1 MRSDRTIV
9 TSRREFLSNA
19 FGIAL
24 VSATTWPIRADQARS
39 MQGQSNT
46 DASKSGRTAQ
56 KTTLGWDVF
65 LAPSIPAITSDG
77 SCVRIALLG
86 WDHGTSPAT
95 EVSAPFLVPPAKNSS
110 RKRHLGAGRQFDARY
125 ALDAKTAI
133 FRSAWRLLPALAAI
147 LIPAR
152 VLSKKSAMLSRFAS
166 ELISPCFFALV
177 STCIRVRRSTCAA
190 SREIRVTSESR

>member
-1 MRSDRTIV
+1 M

-24 VSATTWPIRADQARS
+24 ASATTWPIRADQARS
-39 MQGQSNT
+39 TQGQSNT
-46 DASKSGRTAQ
+46 GASKSGRTAQ

-95 EVSAPFLVPPAKNSS
+95 EGRPRFLY
-110 RKRHLGAGRQFDARY
+110 R
-125 ALDAKTAI
+125 
-133 FRSAWRLLPALAAI
+133 WR
-147 LIPAR
+147 R
-152 VLSKKSAMLSRFAS
+152 TR
-166 ELISPCFFALV
+166 
-177 STCIRVRRSTCAA
+177 AA
-190 SREIRVTSESR
+190 SVTWELFGNLMPCTLLMQRRRYFEVPDDSCRLWPPS